1 MTTPPDPRPLP
12 PRPASGGSWRF
23 DETLWAYV
31 PAVPSASAEVP
42 APEPEAVPDAPEATP
57 APPVETDVEGA
68 VEAPVKPQKK
78 DRK

>member
-1 MTTPPDPRPLP
+1 MTDPRPLP

-23 DETLWAYV
+23 DEALWAYV
-31 PAVPSASAEVP
+31 PAVPAAPAEAPV
-42 APEPEAVPDAPEATP
+42 PEPEAVPAAP

-68 VEAPVKPQKK
+68 VEIPVKPPKK